1 MTESKPQ
8 HYAIQWMLLIRF
20 DENELNT
27 TRNKNK
33 IHALNLP
40 IELIH

>member
-8 HYAIQWMLLIRF
+8 HYAIQWTLRTRF
-20 DENELNT
+20 DENGLNT
-27 TRNKNK
+27 ARNNNK
-33 IHALNLP
+33 MYALSLP